1 MISGLGQRGAVVA
14 IPQNSPSQQHEAHTG
29 AYGASRRENR
39 RPLSV
44 TVGCYGIVAHGMKL
58 PHTQTANA
66 RHHAVTSTQAVIS
79 KSLVAEKRIP
89 ALNHRVTRGASVVW
103 KVARFLCRAWSPME
117 ALHRKRL
124 WELGFPP
131 EPPFVRRG
139 RPREHISLGGPTWR
153 CCDAC
158 HGEPGH
164 MGRGSCLKQ
173 P

>member
-124 WELGFPP
+124 RELGFHPSRRSSDGGGHGNTSVWGGQRGAAVTRVTVNRAIWG
-131 EPPFVRRG
+131 EVR
-139 RPREHISLGGPTWR
+139 
-153 CCDAC
+153 A
-158 HGEPGH
+158 
-164 MGRGSCLKQ
+164 
-173 P
+173 